1 MIKKMLNLAYFCFLI
16 TLISGCNKDQISG
29 LTLPPTP
36 SPTPSNI
43 KTSTPTPKPT
53 PSKTI
58 ISKETIKP
66 TPSKKPT
73 PIKTSTPIK
82 NRLTLDRSYLGKENK
97 DGSISNID
105 TGEFKRGENIYFV
118 LVNVGK
124 FEKNQD
130 GENWI
135 DIDLIVK
142 NNKNKVV
149 VSRQNMLGEKGKTVL
164 ENDTAL
170 SPYGKIN
177 INPKTVKSGKYT
189 ITITIYDKVSGAKL
203 SQTKNLILK

>member
-1 MIKKMLNLAYFCFLI
+1 MIKNMLNLAYCCFLI

-29 LTLPPTP
+29 QTIPITPTP
-36 SPTPSNI
+36 SHTPSNI

-53 PSKTI
+53 PNKTI

-66 TPSKKPT
+66 TPSKT
-73 PIKTSTPIK
+73 PTPIK
-82 NRLTLDRSYLGKENK
+82 NRLTLDKSYLGKENK
-97 DGSISNID
+97 DGSISNTD

-130 GENWI
+130 GEHWI

-149 VSRQNMLGEKGKTVL
+149 VSRPNMLGEKGKTIL
-164 ENDTAL
+164 ENDIAL